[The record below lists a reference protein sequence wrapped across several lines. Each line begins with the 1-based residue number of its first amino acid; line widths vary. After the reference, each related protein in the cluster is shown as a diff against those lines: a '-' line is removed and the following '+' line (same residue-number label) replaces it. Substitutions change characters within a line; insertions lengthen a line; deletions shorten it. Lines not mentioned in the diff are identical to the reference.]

1 MKRKM
6 KAKILVVDDERS
18 IRITLKHFLDEDGYD
33 VLTAES
39 FDEAIVLMNDG
50 LFDLIISDIILKGN
64 SGIDILREVSN
75 RQLNSAVIMIT
86 GAPDINTATEALR
99 LGAYDYI
106 PKPVKKQSLLHV
118 VNSALKHKL
127 LRDEKEKYRLHL
139 ETIFKNINEGIVTV
153 DNEGFIVEIND
164 AAKKICKCFDN
175 NIIRK
180 IDGASLDCPAE
191 CIKVLR
197 ETLDSKQPI
206 NVFRHECNHESKLKV
221 LTFNTVALFD
231 GNHILSGA
239 MLMIRDETRLDNLE
253 SKISRKRKYH
263 KIIGEGVKIQR
274 INTLIE
280 NLADVDTTVL
290 IRGES
295 GTGKELVAEAIH
307 YMGDRKDK
315 ALVKVNCSAL
325 PENLLESELFGHVK
339 GAFSGAVEH
348 RIGRFE
354 KADGGT
360 ISLDEIGDISQR
372 VQVKL
377 LRVLQERAF
386 ERVGASTPVVV
397 DVRVVTATNQ
407 DLRKKVSLG
416 EFREDL
422 YYRLKVVEIGLP
434 PLREISEDIPL
445 LVDHFVRKF
454 SKKMHKKIEAV
465 SAEVM
470 SIFKEYNWPGN
481 IRELEHTIEY
491 AFIQCKHNI
500 ITVDELPAEF
510 KIPVEFERSLHDK
523 DIDEKEKL
531 IKALEKTGWNKSKAA
546 RLLGISR
553 PTMYKKIKEIKLS
566 NINTG
571 EKL

>member
-153 DNEGFIVEIND
+153 DNEGFVVEIND
-164 AAKKICKCFDN
+164 TAKKICKCFDN

-180 IDGASLDCPAE
+180 IDGASLDCRAE

-206 NVFRHECNHESKLKV
+206 NIFRHECNHESKLKV

-348 RIGRFE
+348 RMGRFE

-360 ISLDEIGDISQR
+360 IFLDEIGDISQR

-454 SKKMHKKIEAV
+454 SKKIHKKIEAV

-553 PTMYKKIKEIKLS
+553 PTMYKKIKEINLS

-571 EKL
+571 E